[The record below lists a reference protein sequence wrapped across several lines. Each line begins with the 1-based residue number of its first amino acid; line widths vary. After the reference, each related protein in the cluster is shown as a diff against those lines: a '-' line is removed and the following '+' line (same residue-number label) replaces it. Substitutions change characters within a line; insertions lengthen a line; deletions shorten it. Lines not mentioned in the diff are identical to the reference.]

1 MIIGLIMA
9 GGKGTR
15 LKSKSEKPLY
25 KFNNK
30 FLIDYVLDN
39 MYQSKLIAKVLV
51 IVSPHTQNTKDYL
64 IESDFIELRDSFD
77 TYDKYFLDSPGKD
90 YLSDLSY
97 VLNILQEIS
106 KDNTLLM
113 LNSDLPFVS
122 SDVIDDVLKIYLN
135 QDKSALSVLIPT
147 EVYDKY
153 NVSYEYEFNG
163 LVPSGL
169 NILKSN
175 NSILDET
182 NIVMENI
189 ELAFNLN
196 SIDDISIAYNILD
209 SIEK

>member
-77 TYDKYFLDSPGKD
+77 THDKYFLDSPGKD

-97 VLNILQEIS
+97 VLDILQEIS

-122 SDVIDDVLKIYLN
+122 SNVIDEVLEIYLN

-175 NSILDET
+175 NSIQDET

>member
-1 MIIGLIMA
+1 MIFGLIMA

-122 SDVIDDVLKIYLN
+122 SDVIDEVLKIYLN

-175 NSILDET
+175 NSIQDET

>member
-1 MIIGLIMA
+1 M
-9 GGKGTR
+9 
-15 LKSKSEKPLY
+15 
-25 KFNNK
+25 
-30 FLIDYVLDN
+30 
-39 MYQSKLIAKVLV
+39 
-51 IVSPHTQNTKDYL
+51 
-64 IESDFIELRDSFD
+64 
-77 TYDKYFLDSPGKD
+77 
-90 YLSDLSY
+90 
-97 VLNILQEIS
+97 
-106 KDNTLLM
+106 
-113 LNSDLPFVS
+113 
-122 SDVIDDVLKIYLN
+122 
-135 QDKSALSVLIPT
+135 IPT

-175 NSILDET
+175 NSIQDET